1 MLAQLELNAIREQ
14 ALIHL
19 EQETGEKR
27 HEILLKMFDFYIEN
41 YKNKQYRQV
50 PKLSAEHAHLF
61 EQIEQAKDF
70 SDENAVYQR
79 YARKMAFQAA

>member
-1 MLAQLELNAIREQ
+1 MLAQLELNAIREE

-27 HEILLKMFDFYIEN
+27 NELLLKMFDFYIAN
-41 YKNKQYRQV
+41 YKNKQLRAV

-79 YARKMAFQAA
+79 YGITQ

>member
-1 MLAQLELNAIREQ
+1 MLAQLELNTIREQ

-27 HEILLKMFDFYIEN
+27 NELLLKMFDFYIAN
-41 YKNKQYRQV
+41 YKNQQYRQV

-61 EQIEQAKDF
+61 EQI
-70 SDENAVYQR
+70 
-79 YARKMAFQAA
+79 

>member
-1 MLAQLELNAIREQ
+1 MLAQLELNTIREQ

-27 HEILLKMFDFYIEN
+27 NELLLKMFDFYIAN
-41 YKNKQYRQV
+41 YKNQQYRQV

-79 YARKMAFQAA
+79 YGITQ

>member
-1 MLAQLELNAIREQ
+1 MLAQLELNSIREQ

-27 HEILLKMFDFYIEN
+27 HEILLKMFDFYIAN
-41 YKNKQYRQV
+41 YKNQQYRQV

-70 SDENAVYQR
+70 ADENAVYQR
-79 YARKMAFQAA
+79 YGITQ

>member
-1 MLAQLELNAIREQ
+1 MLAQLELNSIREQ

-27 HEILLKMFDFYIEN
+27 NELLLKMFDFYIAN
-41 YKNKQYRQV
+41 YKNQQYRQV

-79 YARKMAFQAA
+79 YGITQ